1 MDLRVAP
8 SARAANSL
16 LLFPPFPPA
25 AERMRFYMRRVD
37 HLHVYGSSI
46 PGKLAEKVFP
56 DATPRPA
63 NKAIIDCRRRTILGW
78 AIAPA
83 AAGFQDVH
91 DTADN
96 STIINS
102 LDTSYIRRQ
111 MRPNPPPLLIAQPK
125 QVLAHDPDPPKAE
138 SDAYGIRIPLSQ
150 QQK

>member
-1 MDLRVAP
+1 
-8 SARAANSL
+8 
-16 LLFPPFPPA
+16 
-25 AERMRFYMRRVD
+25 MRFYMRRVD

-150 QQK
+150 QQKIMSFDPSHVNLKLAA

>member
-1 MDLRVAP
+1 
-8 SARAANSL
+8 
-16 LLFPPFPPA
+16 
-25 AERMRFYMRRVD
+25 MRFYMRRVD

-63 NKAIIDCRRRTILGW
+63 DEAVVNRGRRTVFGR

-125 QVLAHDPDPPKAE
+125 QVPAHDPNPLKNE
-138 SDAYGIRIPLSQ
+138 SGPYCQSGKINEF
-150 QQK
+150 